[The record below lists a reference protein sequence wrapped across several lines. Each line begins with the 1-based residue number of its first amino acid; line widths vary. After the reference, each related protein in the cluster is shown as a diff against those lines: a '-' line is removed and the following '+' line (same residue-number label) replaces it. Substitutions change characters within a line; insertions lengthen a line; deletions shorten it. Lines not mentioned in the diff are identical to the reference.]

1 MTITSKVSI
10 TQSRRMLGVL
20 ASIAAGVA
28 LLSGAGMS
36 QAATTAAGVDIR
48 GAYAYDD
55 TLTSNHKEVRVVFR
69 TSKALPR
76 RGKSGV
82 SATAGLDGP
91 RIAARS
97 VVFPTKGA
105 SAHCY
110 EFTAEIKNG
119 RIVTRDDVVDK
130 SAKLGSKHKLTVT
143 AFGNDG
149 DRSNDVSDVTT
160 LKVIAKSARV
170 EARERIGC

>member
-1 MTITSKVSI
+1 MTITSKVSP
-10 TQSRRMLGVL
+10 TQSRRILGVL
-20 ASIAAGVA
+20 ASIAAGAA
-28 LLSGAGMS
+28 LLSGPGMS
-36 QAATTAAGVDIR
+36 QAATTADGVDIR
-48 GAYAYDD
+48 GAYAYVD
-55 TLTSNHKEVRVVFR
+55 TLTRNHKEVRVVFR

-76 RGKSGV
+76 RGKEGV

-91 RIAARS
+91 RMAARS
-97 VVFPTKGA
+97 AVFPNKAA

-110 EFTAEIKNG
+110 EFAAEVKNG
-119 RIVTRDDVVDK
+119 RIVTRDDVPDK
-130 SAKLGSKHKLTVT
+130 SAKLGSKHTLTVT